1 MALNHI
7 PLEDIDE
14 SILQDLIENRVPE
27 DKMIEYKESLPLE
40 KPAEKEKF
48 LKHITAFANTV
59 GGHIIYG
66 MKEKKGI
73 PTDLCG
79 LTVDDFDKLK
89 QKIENLIRDDV
100 EPRIWGVQPHPVELA
115 NSKIAVVIR
124 IPRSFNSPHMVKI
137 EGHRAFYGRSSAS
150 SDFLDVGQLRQLFLL
165 SNTIGKQI
173 RDFRDDRT
181 TIIALGDTP
190 VQLKCQAKIVL
201 HIVPFD
207 SFSLERTYDL
217 SMFNNPYS
225 ELPIIGSSEVKSG
238 RYNFE
243 GYYSQQGYH
252 QDFGAPAT
260 YSYTQIFRNGIIEA
274 VYSVAFSK
282 NPHEKKI
289 CVFYEE
295 AVLKAFREL
304 LTFQKSLGVSPP
316 LFALLTFI
324 NVKDYKLSSAP
335 NSLSQDLYSVPFD
348 RNILK
353 FPEVMI
359 ETFDCDV
366 DGKMRYVYDVV
377 RNSAGLEAKTRQNT
391 EKISEQ

>member
-14 SILQDLIENRVPE
+14 STLRDLIENRVPE
-27 DKMIEYKESLPLE
+27 DKTIDYKESLPLARS
-40 KPAEKEKF
+40 AEKEKF
-48 LKHITAFANTV
+48 LKHVTAFANTA

-79 LTVDDFDKLK
+79 LTVDDFDTLK
-89 QKIENLIRDDV
+89 QKIENLIRDCV

-115 NSKIAVVIR
+115 NSKFAVVIR

-165 SNTIGKQI
+165 SNTIGRQI
-173 RDFRDDRT
+173 RDFRDSRT
-181 TIIALGDTP
+181 NVISMGCAP
-190 VQLKCQAKIVL
+190 VQFICQAKIVL

-217 SMFNNPYS
+217 SIFDNPRS
-225 ELPIIGSSEVKSG
+225 LLPVINWGADSG

-243 GYYSQQGYH
+243 GYYSRQGYN
-252 QDFGAPAT
+252 QGAT
-260 YSYTQIFRNGIIEA
+260 YAYTQIFRNGIIEA
-274 VYSVAFSK
+274 VYNNCPDDLSRQ
-282 NPHEKKI
+282 HEQKI
-289 CVFYEE
+289 DANYEKEVFE
-295 AVLKAFREL
+295 ALREL

-324 NVKDYKLSSAP
+324 NVRDYKLSALP
-335 NSLSQDLYSVPFD
+335 NSLDPVLCSVPFD
-348 RNILK
+348 RDILK
-353 FPEVMI
+353 FPEVML

-366 DGKMRYVYDVV
+366 YEKMRYVFDVV
-377 RNSAGLEAKTRQNT
+377 RNSVGVGWNTAPNT
-391 EKISEQ
+391 E